1 MSKLC
6 LNIFIKQP
14 GIKRT
19 LSHVHCV
26 CDVYVNLV
34 LKKEKCILG
43 RIGLNFWGFGE
54 QLNYFGDLGSISK
67 ILLGS

>member
-1 MSKLC
+1 MH
-6 LNIFIKQP
+6 I
-14 GIKRT
+14 
-19 LSHVHCV
+19 SHVYRV
-26 CDVYVNLV
+26 FDVYVKLV
-34 LKKEKCILG
+34 LKKEKYILG